1 MNRNP
6 FVTTALTNDPNHT
19 LFGKELPVQVK
30 EVPGDFLQPH
40 RHDGNLELD
49 PSVTALRRQ
58 ADLRSRPLGL
68 SQGTTNE
75 VANSTDF
82 LHVPVD
88 PIFLFIGTAGN
99 LGNVQDL
106 NSHSW
111 VYCVVNPNDAIG
123 PPAKLFSFNTYVSHH
138 YNHPLESHRYVVT
151 PLVADRI
158 QFLLQAFSASAT
170 PMPWNS

>member
-1 MNRNP
+1 RDFHVTGVQTCALPIYLNQPEQVLTLLEPVRPALHIGRGRDKVVVGKLKISRMNRNP

-30 EVPGDFLQPH
+30 EVPGDFFQPH

-49 PSVTALRRQ
+49 PSITALRRQ

-99 LGNVQDL
+99 
-106 NSHSW
+106 
-111 VYCVVNPNDAIG
+111 
-123 PPAKLFSFNTYVSHH
+123 
-138 YNHPLESHRYVVT
+138 
-151 PLVADRI
+151 
-158 QFLLQAFSASAT
+158 
-170 PMPWNS
+170 